1 MLFCGGAACTSPCCF
16 AVGRRVLHHVVLQT
30 HSPNT
35 WSWRPDRDHG
45 YYVCGAYLL
54 LTTQQQV
61 TFGAVDDLIWHRQV
75 PLKIS
80 IFALRLLRGRLP
92 TRQTWWLEASLPQT
106 LTFGWPVEVTLNWL
120 NTYCYLWHL
129 VRSWIG
135 FSAADSHNLSNHFLQ
150 FTYSSGGGRWRRSFL
165 QLIWLLCVWIVGN
178 ERIQRLFKNSE
189 KSIPRLLDKVKLYS
203 YRWLKSTNT
212 TLVFNYRTSCPFI
225 CLSFV

>member
-1 MLFCGGAACTSPCCF
+1 VDTFFWTDPWLGGITLCERFRRLFDIAENRSSLVAERSVGAACTSPCCF

-80 IFALRLLRGRLP
+80 IFAWRLLRDRLP

-120 NTYCYLWHL
+120 NIYCYLVAL
-129 VRSWIG
+129 
-135 FSAADSHNLSNHFLQ
+135 
-150 FTYSSGGGRWRRSFL
+150 
-165 QLIWLLCVWIVGN
+165 
-178 ERIQRLFKNSE
+178 
-189 KSIPRLLDKVKLYS
+189 
-203 YRWLKSTNT
+203 
-212 TLVFNYRTSCPFI
+212 LVFFGI
-225 CLSFV
+225 